1 MVLDCE
7 AIDVI
12 EERGGF
18 LIVARSED
26 PGDRSLPPSSK
37 GAIMIDVHL
46 GGTLCRVTGPDT
58 TDMTTVINTDAK
70 LFGVPTFLINF
81 ITRKIMWHDF
91 RAFQKKAHIFQADG
105 LPPQYAERLE
115 LHRERVYD

>member
-81 ITRKIMWHDF
+81 ITRKIANYFLSLARNFMLLPLTPYLDVA
-91 RAFQKKAHIFQADG
+91 RLPG
-105 LPPQYAERLE
+105 LSEKGAYISS
-115 LHRERVYD
+115 